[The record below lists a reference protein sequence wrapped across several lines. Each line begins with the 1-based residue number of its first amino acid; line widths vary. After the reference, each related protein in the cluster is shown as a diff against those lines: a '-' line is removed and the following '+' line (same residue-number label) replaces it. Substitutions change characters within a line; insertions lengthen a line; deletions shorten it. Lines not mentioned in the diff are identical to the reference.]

1 MLQPK
6 KMPREDEGVAEDFP
20 ADEELFAEEAT
31 NEEANAEEAFTEDAA
46 AEAETSEERVLGEM
60 TNATPEEQE
69 QYNMFVSQAYNLIY
83 DDAMM
88 PQIIEMLK
96 GEGDPIEGLARAA
109 SMIISRVRASAIEAG
124 MELSGDVL
132 LHAGTEVLEDLAEL
146 SKEAEVK
153 DYTQDPDALEGA
165 YFRALDIFRM
175 ELQENGEL
183 DPQANQ
189 ADLELLAQ
197 MDEAGELETVFSN
210 LANEDT
216 KAAEDSGAAEPPV
229 EEEEV

>member
-1 MLQPK
+1 MLKPK
-6 KMPREDEGVAEDFP
+6 PMPPEEGTAEDFP
-20 ADEELFAEEAT
+20 EDEALFAEEAPAEDEPI
-31 NEEANAEEAFTEDAA
+31 EEEMPEGD
-46 AEAETSEERVLGEM
+46 AEADPDEERVLGQM

-69 QYNMFVSQAYNLIY
+69 QYDMFVAQAYNLIY
-83 DDAMM
+83 DEKMM
-88 PQIIEMLK
+88 PQVVEMLK
-96 GEGDPIEGLARAA
+96 GEGDPIEGLARTA
-109 SMIISRVRASAIEAG
+109 SMIISRVRASAIEGG

-146 SKEAEVK
+146 SKEAGVK
-153 DYTQDPDALEGA
+153 DYTQDPDALEAA

-216 KAAEDSGAAEPPV
+216 KAAEESGAAEPPL

>member
-1 MLQPK
+1 MLKPQP
-6 KMPREDEGVAEDFP
+6 MPPEEGTAEDFP
-20 ADEELFAEEAT
+20 DDEALFAEEAP
-31 NEEANAEEAFTEDAA
+31 AEEPPLEEEPD
-46 AEAETSEERVLGEM
+46 AETDPDEERVLGQM
-60 TNATPEEQE
+60 TEATPEEQE
-69 QYNMFVSQAYNLIY
+69 QYDMFVSQAYNLIY

-88 PQIIEMLK
+88 PQVLKMLE

-109 SMIISRVRASAIEAG
+109 SMIISRIRASAIEG
-124 MELSGDVL
+124 GVELSGDVL

-146 SKEAEVK
+146 SKEAEIK
-153 DYTQDPDALEGA
+153 DYTQDPDALEAA
-165 YFRALDIFRM
+165 YFRALDIFRV

-189 ADLELLAQ
+189 ADLDLLAQ

-216 KAAEDSGAAEPPV
+216 KAMEERGGEAEPAEPPL